1 MIIIMIRLEEI
12 YNSEP
17 ENNINNN
24 NNQNKKE
31 YEHNSNNNF
40 KMYYQKK
47 FALIHFSY
55 KVWVYISC
63 INNRYI
69 YTVLYKIVII
79 NYTGSH

>member
-55 KVWVYISC
+55 KV
-63 INNRYI
+63 
-69 YTVLYKIVII
+69 
-79 NYTGSH
+79 